1 MSMMLSNEYD
11 CSGDK
16 TKNNI
21 VDSIVRSPHRRRNN
35 HPIERKKSL
44 PYYTLLVEE
53 REHTYFGEKKLVFR
67 ELVIIRIFR
76 IKRQAHH
83 SRPYKGQRM
92 QGQMENLPS
101 GCPLCHHLFYN
112 HTLCFGVPGID
123 P

>member
-21 VDSIVRSPHRRRNN
+21 VDSIVQSPHRRRNN

-53 REHTYFGEKKLVFR
+53 REHTYFGEK
-67 ELVIIRIFR
+67 
-76 IKRQAHH
+76 
-83 SRPYKGQRM
+83 
-92 QGQMENLPS
+92 NLFS
-101 GCPLCHHLFYN
+101 DYLSLFG
-112 HTLCFGVPGID
+112 FFE
-123 P
+123 